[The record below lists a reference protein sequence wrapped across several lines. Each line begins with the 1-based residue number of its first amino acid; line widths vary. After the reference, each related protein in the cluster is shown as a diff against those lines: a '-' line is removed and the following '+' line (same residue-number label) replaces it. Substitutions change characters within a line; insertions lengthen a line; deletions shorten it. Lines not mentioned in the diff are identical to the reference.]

1 MEAKRNISR
10 NWLIAAVVVG
20 TMMLCVG
27 CAKKEGKVLARDD
40 FDGEFTLDWQILN
53 PNPTHFSLTKNPGT
67 LTITTQEGGFH
78 GSATG
83 YKNLFL
89 IDCPAQPGEDFQITT
104 HISSFKPVG
113 PWNQAGLV
121 CWQDE
126 DNYLKWV
133 YEQAPNDSVF
143 TLLSETA
150 AQSIR
155 QVFSAPAELDSLW
168 LRINKR
174 RNFYTVSTSLDGQSF
189 VSRQT
194 RRWGD
199 GTVQRIGLVAKNG
212 SNTAAPEVDAAFGF
226 FAVRTVP
233 AETPAE
239 EAAKYVIPQENL
251 EIAEEMKTCG
261 QNLKKMYAAIKKYE
275 KDKGELPN
283 WLSDLVPDYFSKE
296 LLLCPSDPSRTRA
309 VYPDPKL
316 PCGYT
321 YEFCPAQVSVAGGRM
336 SCRDWKTQQV
346 EFFGDIVPVVRCLHH
361 GSMSVNVSIA
371 GHVYSSPETWETI
384 FMPGYTRGV
393 EFPEQQ
399 RRRLQLAG
407 RLMITGVVRDEAGQ
421 AVDGVKLT
429 VVPTSYRDG
438 TSDAEG
444 KFEVVWDPRGG
455 GYERM
460 VHHLIARH
468 EQRNLAAS
476 VEINEDTETLDI
488 KLSPGLIIAGKV
500 VDPND
505 KAIPDAK
512 IGPIWRTDRYAIQF
526 GRDTVQPDA
535 DGNFEIKAL
544 PPGHKYSVSVS
555 ADGYGRKSVQADA
568 EYAVDNRLEL
578 KPIVLALANLS
589 VSGMVVDTEGKPIA
603 GVRVYAFG
611 EGQSY
616 RSVQTDAEGKFTI
629 EKVIAGSIR
638 LRAGFDGSAQTEGG
652 AKDVKIV
659 MGRRPTT
666 VSPPVPSIPK
676 QPPSLVGKPLP
687 ELKDLKIELS
697 PADANDKMILVCFW
711 DMEQRPSRYCI
722 RQLAEKAKDL
732 AEKGITIVAVQASRV
747 DRNNLNEWV
756 QKYNVSFPV
765 GMIEGDVEKAKFTWG
780 VKGLPWLI
788 LTDHEHIVRANGFSL
803 AELDEKIK
811 EAENAKR

>member
-1 MEAKRNISR
+1 MEAKRNVSR

-27 CAKKEGKVLARDD
+27 CAKEDGKVLARDD

-53 PNPTHFSLTKNPGT
+53 ADPTHFSLTKNPGT

-104 HISSFKPVG
+104 HISSFKPAG

-133 YEQAPNDSVF
+133 YERAPNDSVF

-150 AQSIR
+150 AQSSR
-155 QVFSAPAELDSLW
+155 QVFNAPPELDSLW

-199 GTVQRIGLVAKNG
+199 GTVPRVGLVAKNG

-233 AETPAE
+233 AEAPAE

-275 KDKGELPN
+275 KDKGDLPN

-361 GSMSVNVSIA
+361 GSMSVNVSMA
-371 GHVYSSPETWETI
+371 GRVYSSPETWETI
-384 FMPGYTRGV
+384 FMPGYTRGG
-393 EFPEQQ
+393 EFPGGPPQP
-399 RRRLQLAG
+399 
-407 RLMITGVVRDEAGQ
+407 
-421 AVDGVKLT
+421 T
-429 VVPTSYRDG
+429 VVSTGLRP
-438 TSDAEG
+438 A
-444 KFEVVWDPRGG
+444 
-455 GYERM
+455 
-460 VHHLIARH
+460 ARP
-468 EQRNLAAS
+468 S
-476 VEINEDTETLDI
+476 V
-488 KLSPGLIIAGKV
+488 
-500 VDPND
+500 
-505 KAIPDAK
+505 
-512 IGPIWRTDRYAIQF
+512 
-526 GRDTVQPDA
+526 
-535 DGNFEIKAL
+535 
-544 PPGHKYSVSVS
+544 
-555 ADGYGRKSVQADA
+555 
-568 EYAVDNRLEL
+568 
-578 KPIVLALANLS
+578 
-589 VSGMVVDTEGKPIA
+589 
-603 GVRVYAFG
+603 
-611 EGQSY
+611 
-616 RSVQTDAEGKFTI
+616 
-629 EKVIAGSIR
+629 
-638 LRAGFDGSAQTEGG
+638 
-652 AKDVKIV
+652 
-659 MGRRPTT
+659 
-666 VSPPVPSIPK
+666 PK

-687 ELKDLKIELS
+687 ELKDLKVELS
-697 PADANDKMILVCFW
+697 PADANDKTILVCFW
-711 DMEQRPSRYCI
+711 DMEQRPSRHMI
-722 RQLAEKAKDL
+722 SELAKRAEELK
-732 AEKGITIVAVQASRV
+732 EKGVTIVSVQAAKADEATLS
-747 DRNNLNEWV
+747 DWV
-756 QKYNVSFPV
+756 RKYNVPFPV
-765 GMIEGDVEKAKFTWG
+765 GMVEGDVEKAKFTWG
-780 VKGLPWLI
+780 VKALPWLI
-788 LTDHEHIVRANGFSL
+788 LTDRKHMVHTEDFGLS
-803 AELDEKIK
+803 ELDEKISAITQK
-811 EAENAKR
+811 

>member
-53 PNPTHFSLTKNPGT
+53 ADPTHFSLTKNPGT
-67 LTITTQEGGFH
+67 LTITTQDGGFH
-78 GSATG
+78 GSATN

-89 IDCPAQPGEDFQITT
+89 IDCPARPGEDFQITT
-104 HISSFKPVG
+104 RISSFKPVAS
-113 PWNQAGLV
+113 WNQAGLV

-133 YEQAPNDSVF
+133 YERAPNDSVF

-150 AQSIR
+150 AQSSR
-155 QVFSAPAELDSLW
+155 QVFNAPPELDSLW
-168 LRINKR
+168 LRVNKH

-194 RRWGD
+194 RAWGD

-226 FAVRTVP
+226 FVVRALP
-233 AETPAE
+233 AEAGV
-239 EAAKYVIPQENL
+239 KYVISEANL
-251 EIAEEMKTCG
+251 QIPEQMQACAE
-261 QNLKKMYAAIKKYE
+261 NLKKVYAAIKKYE
-275 KDKGELPN
+275 KEKADLPN
-283 WLSDLVPDYFSKE
+283 WLSDLVSDYLSKE
-296 LLLCPSDPSRTRA
+296 DLLCPSDPSRTRA

-316 PCGYT
+316 PCSYT

-346 EFFGDIVPVVRCLHH
+346 EFFGDIVPMVRCLHH

-371 GHVYSSPETWETI
+371 GQVYSSPETWETI

-399 RRRLQLAG
+399 RRKLQLG
-407 RLMITGVVRDEAGQ
+407 DRLMITGVVRDEAGQ
-421 AVDGVKLT
+421 AVAGVKLT

-455 GYERM
+455 GSERM

-476 VEINEDTETLDI
+476 VEIDEDTETLEV
-488 KLSPGLIIAGKV
+488 KLTPSLIIAGKV

-512 IGPIWRTDRYAIQF
+512 ITLVLRTGSYGFQM

-568 EYAVDNRLEL
+568 EDAVDNRLEL
-578 KPIVLALANLS
+578 KPIVLAFANLS
-589 VSGMVVDTEGKPIA
+589 VSGVVVDTEGKPIA

-638 LRAGFDGSAQTEGG
+638 LRASFDGSAQTEGG

-659 MGRRPTT
+659 VSERPSSTRF
-666 VSPPVPSIPK
+666 VPK

-687 ELKDLKIELS
+687 DLKDLKIELS

-711 DMEQRPSRYCI
+711 DMEQRPSRYTI
-722 RQLAEKAKDL
+722 TELAKQAEKLK
-732 AEKGITIVAVQASRV
+732 EKGLTIVSVQASIV
-747 DRNNLNEWV
+747 DEEALNQWV
-756 QKYNVSFPV
+756 KEQNIPLPV
-765 GMIEGDVEKAKFTWG
+765 GKITADVDKTRSAWG
-780 VKGLPWLI
+780 VRSLPWLI

-803 AELDEKIK
+803 AELDEKIQS
-811 EAENAKR
+811 AEK